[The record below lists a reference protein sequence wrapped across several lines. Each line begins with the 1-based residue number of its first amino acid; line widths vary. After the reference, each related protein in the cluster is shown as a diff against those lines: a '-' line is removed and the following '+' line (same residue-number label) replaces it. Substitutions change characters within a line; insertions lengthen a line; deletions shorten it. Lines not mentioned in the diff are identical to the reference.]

1 VPPRGYRKIQPLTAE
16 DCGNAADL
24 CNAAAITLA
33 IVAKKHTDIPKLLA
47 ALTFA
52 QEAADE
58 LWKRRA
64 SLTHEQA
71 DQRQSTTPL
80 PPDADRPGE
89 EKP

>member
-1 VPPRGYRKIQPLTAE
+1 MPPRGYKKPATLTAE
-16 DCGNAADL
+16 DCGNAAEL

-33 IVAKKHTDIPKLLA
+33 IVAKKHPEPKLLA

-89 EKP
+89 ERS